1 MIQKTLLIIDDDLS
15 IRKSL
20 TNYFEDRDFIVF
32 PAEDG
37 QKGLDIFFSQN
48 IDIVLT
54 DLRMPKTDG
63 IEVMKTIQQH
73 NPETP
78 MIVISGAGKEED
90 IINALRMGAKDYIT
104 KPITDFDMIE
114 HTIEKV
120 LESSRLKE
128 ENKAYRA
135 QIEKS
140 ERRYRTIT
148 ENIAEGVF
156 TLNKEGNFNY
166 INQAFCHMTGYS
178 HDEIL
183 KKNIQDLAT
192 KDSFAIIQKQ
202 TLQLQT
208 ETTSRYEIQ
217 IIHKNNQFLHVELS
231 CSAVFDDAD
240 SYQGVITVVRDI
252 TTIVDLRKKY
262 KKFLIDQNTAQKNVI
277 PICANCKNIK
287 IKKGEWIK
295 VETYFNTIAFSH
307 GICPE
312 CCEKLYPDF
321 DFSE

>member
-1 MIQKTLLIIDDDLS
+1 MTQKTLLIIDDDLS

-37 QKGLDIFFSQN
+37 QKGLDIFFTRK

-63 IEVMKTIQQH
+63 IEVMKTIHRH
-73 NPETP
+73 NPEIP
-78 MIVISGAGKEED
+78 MIVISGAGKQED
-90 IINALRMGAKDYIT
+90 IIHALRMGAKDYIT

-120 LESSRLKE
+120 LESSRLKA
-128 ENKAYRA
+128 ENIAYRK

-140 ERRYRTIT
+140 EKQYRTIT

-156 TLNKEGNFNY
+156 TLDKQGNFTY
-166 INQAFCHMTGYS
+166 TNQAFCRMTGYS
-178 HDEIL
+178 QEAIL
-183 KKNIQDLAT
+183 QKNIKDMAAIDSLDIT
-192 KDSFAIIQKQ
+192 K
-202 TLQLQT
+202 
-208 ETTSRYEIQ
+208 TTARYEIQ
-217 IIHKNNQFLHVELS
+217 LIHKNSQFLHVELS
-231 CSAVFDDAD
+231 CSAVVDDND
-240 SYQGVITVVRDI
+240 TGQGIIAVARDI
-252 TTIVDLRKKY
+252 TNIVELKQKY
-262 KKFLIDQNTAQKNVI
+262 KKFLVDQDTAAKNVV
-277 PICANCKNIK
+277 PICANCKNIR
-287 IKKGEWIK
+287 IKKGKWIK
-295 VETYFNTIAFSH
+295 VENYFNTIAFSH